1 VGRKIQDVCFKK
13 NDLRELQQR
22 WDLCS
27 CKVAER
33 RTDRHATVPP
43 GSRFGLQDGREP
55 EKDIKLGASIDHRAL
70 EAFADRAWEPGSG
83 PRHVQIGGLGPEMD
97 LQTRSAIAAFVRGH
111 AHLEISLHAYPYN
124 FREEADPVR
133 SVWLSLARETLDLA
147 AETGAR
153 SVTFHAGHG
162 IGAGERATHQR
173 CPSRFIEAFGTI
185 VAQAEALGI
194 EVHLENLYQEPRSS
208 DFGYIGDRP
217 SDFERILRELRSP
230 AFRLCYDYGH
240 GNLQEDGIDIL
251 RRNIRS
257 VGSLHVHDNDQVS
270 DIHWGIGN
278 PGRGT
283 IDWGGELDFLR
294 EAGFGGA
301 FILECDLPEQT
312 GSLDY
317 LKGLTRA
324 WNQGPRH
331 G

>member
-1 VGRKIQDVCFKK
+1 MR
-13 NDLRELQQR
+13 
-22 WDLCS
+22 
-27 CKVAER
+27 
-33 RTDRHATVPP
+33 
-43 GSRFGLQDGREP
+43 
-55 EKDIKLGASIDHRAL
+55 LGTSIDHRAL
-70 EAFADRAWEPGSG
+70 KAFSDRAWEPGSG

-97 LQTRSAIAAFVRGH
+97 PQTRSAIAAFVHGH

-124 FREEADPVR
+124 FCEEVDPVR
-133 SVWLSLARETLDLA
+133 GVLLSLARETLAFA
-147 AETGAR
+147 AGTGAR
-153 SVTFHAGHG
+153 FVAFHAGHG
-162 IGAGERATHQR
+162 IGAEERNTHQR
-173 CPSRFIEAFGTI
+173 CLSRFIDAFGTI

-217 SDFERILRELRSP
+217 SDFERILREFRSP

-270 DIHWGIGN
+270 DIHWGIGS

-283 IDWGGELDFLR
+283 IDWGSELDFLG
-294 EAGFGGA
+294 EAGFDGA
-301 FILECDLPEQT
+301 FILECDPPEQAS
-312 GSLDY
+312 SLEY
-317 LKGLTRA
+317 LKGLPGPS
-324 WNQGPRH
+324 WNQGSRH